1 MAVKTVEELMIAVQ
15 AYIGDRTDDD
25 TLNLITDIRDTA
37 TATTANQAAID
48 EAVEKKDAEW
58 RQKYRDT
65 FFNPENVDKS
75 ALVDEKKDEPKRT
88 YESLFKEV

>member
-1 MAVKTVEELMIAVQ
+1 MAVKTVDELMCAVQ

-25 TLNLITDIRDTA
+25 TLNLIADIRDTA

-48 EAVEKKDAEW
+48 EAVAKKDAEW

-65 FFNPENVDKS
+65 FFNPAGADKG
-75 ALVDEKKDEPKRT
+75 ALDPEEKPEAKCT
-88 YESLFKEV
+88 YESLFKEG

>member
-1 MAVKTVEELMIAVQ
+1 MAVKTVEDLMSAVQ

-48 EAVEKKDAEW
+48 EAVAAKDAEW

-65 FFNPENVDKS
+65 FFSPGGADKGT
-75 ALVDEKKDEPKRT
+75 LEDEKKDEPKRT